1 VHYGFE
7 YTGKGP
13 LDAAQPC
20 NAPAFLAAASSLGA
34 AAVVSLETRHNEHSP
49 SSSSCTPGVAL
60 GAALARACGRLFVHV
75 AGTGLSDSTAMERI
89 VLGLVQTGGWGCVSA
104 ASALSS
110 ATVSLLSH
118 TLVGLH
124 AALHS
129 SAESVTLQ
137 GVSVRPDAG
146 YMCFVVGAADHAQTL
161 KRGTLLA
168 ISPCDEGGKGG
179 GGGAGGAALLFRG

>member
-7 YTGKGP
+7 YMGKGP

-34 AAVVSLETRHNEHSP
+34 AAVVSLETRHSEHNP
-49 SSSSCTPGVAL
+49 SSSSASCTPGVAL

-75 AGTGLSDSTAMERI
+75 AGTGLSDSTQMERI

-104 ASALSS
+104 AGALSA

-124 AALHS
+124 AALHNNA
-129 SAESVTLQ
+129 AESVTLQ

-146 YMCFVVGAADHAQTL
+146 YLCFVVGAANHAQTL
-161 KRGTLLA
+161 MRGTFDM
-168 ISPCDEGGKGG
+168 P
-179 GGGAGGAALLFRG
+179 FT